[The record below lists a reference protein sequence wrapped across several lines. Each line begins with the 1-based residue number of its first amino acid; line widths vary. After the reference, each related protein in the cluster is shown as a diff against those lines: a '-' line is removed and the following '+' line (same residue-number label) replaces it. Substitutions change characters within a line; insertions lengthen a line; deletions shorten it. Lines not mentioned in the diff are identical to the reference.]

1 MNSEFYKT
9 TLPTCKICFEEY
21 DHFIHKPYIILPCAH
36 SACIKCLETLMKTTK
51 ICPIDRGQI
60 QNKKPNWELIDIL
73 DNAVPEPISSLK
85 NENVLHIKCKLVI
98 FFIQSHTYLK
108 SININLSLKKKC

>member
-36 SACIKCLETLMKTTK
+36 SACIKCLETLMQ
-51 ICPIDRGQI
+51 P
-60 QNKKPNWELIDIL
+60 
-73 DNAVPEPISSLK
+73 
-85 NENVLHIKCKLVI
+85 
-98 FFIQSHTYLK
+98 
-108 SININLSLKKKC
+108 